1 LPTGS
6 GDVSTVEYA
15 DLLTTVD
22 GWYSGSW
29 PVDDAVPLDSF
40 AGWLGAAVELLAA
53 AAWLAGALW
62 VTVSVGVA
70 AGAPLGAA
78 HAAKPTAANA
88 TAPAANIRAFVP
100 SLSLLLIISCLLV
113 LSWQRPIRASMG

>member
-1 LPTGS
+1 
-6 GDVSTVEYA
+6 VSTVEYT

-22 GWYSGSW
+22 GWYSGSL
-29 PVDDAVPLDSF
+29 PGDDVSAVPLDPF
-40 AGWLGAAVELLAA
+40 AGPLEAAVELLAA
-53 AAWLAGALW
+53 AAGLAGALW
-62 VTVSVGVA
+62 VRVVVGVA

-78 HAAKPTAANA
+78 QAVKPTAANA

-100 SLSLLLIISCLLV
+100 GLSLPLIISCLLV